1 MSKPEDY
8 TIRPVPRERGIVVDT
23 GWLAVHRHIFYGLLE
38 LDVTCIR
45 ESIRQHKVKTGET
58 LSLTAFI
65 VKCLATAIEA
75 HPLAHAYRDWLGRL
89 VIFND
94 VDVVT
99 MIETEK
105 GGVALPHVVR
115 SANRKT
121 FQEISAEIRTIQ
133 TKPRKSEQKQGINR
147 LAPYVPAI
155 LRRLFFKVVM
165 SNPQWMRKFA
175 GTVIVTSVGMFGQGG
190 TAWGIAFLPSH
201 TVGVTVGGISRKPA
215 YVEDRIEPRE
225 FLSITLAFDHDVIDG
240 APAARFASKFKELV
254 EKGMEE

>member
-1 MSKPEDY
+1 
-8 TIRPVPRERGIVVDT
+8 
-23 GWLAVHRHIFYGLLE
+23 
-38 LDVTCIR
+38 
-45 ESIRQHKVKTGET
+45 
-58 LSLTAFI
+58 
-65 VKCLATAIEA
+65 
-75 HPLAHAYRDWLGRL
+75 
-89 VIFND
+89 
-94 VDVVT
+94 